1 MLNNL
6 DLKKV
11 LQKVE
16 ALEKYHDKHFQDL
29 TVKELNDYYIIS
41 QLLIDYVKILEEGL
55 KQNKG

>member
-41 QLLIDYVKILEEGL
+41 QLLIDYVKIW
-55 KQNKG
+55 KKG